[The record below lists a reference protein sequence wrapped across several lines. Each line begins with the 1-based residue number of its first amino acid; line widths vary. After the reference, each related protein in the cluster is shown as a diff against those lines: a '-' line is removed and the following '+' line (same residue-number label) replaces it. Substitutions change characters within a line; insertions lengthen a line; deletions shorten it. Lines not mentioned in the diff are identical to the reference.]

1 MRKFRISKYRSRE
14 SKAWIVQI
22 SGGFTGLTDFFGAIV
37 SPSIA
42 SGIVVASGNALPLN
56 CGLNNIRMVIGEH
69 QKANEKN
76 AHHNA

>member
-1 MRKFRISKYRSRE
+1 MKYSNIEAERARLGLSKFPVVSLACQTFS
-14 SKAWIVQI
+14 VQL
-22 SGGFTGLTDFFGAIV
+22 SAP
-37 SPSIA
+37 PSA